1 MKRWIFALWMVALC
15 VAEAT
20 ACSLC
25 HGSDNTQQRLTREE
39 FRAKQRE
46 FITQCAS
53 LTPEEADAFFPL
65 YFELQDRKK
74 ELNDEAWKLMKKGE
88 RREATE
94 KQYEEM
100 METMYDTR
108 IAVDRLEKT
117 YYEKFKKVLS
127 FKKIFMVQ
135 RAEMRFHRE
144 VLRNFGQNDRPGR
157 PKGEGRPGGPGAP
170 NRPDRQQ

>member
-1 MKRWIFALWMVALC
+1 MKRWIIALWMVALC
-15 VAEAT
+15 AT
-20 ACSLC
+20 ESAAACSLC
-25 HGSDNTQQRLTREE
+25 HGSDGTQQRLTPEE

-53 LTPEEADAFFPL
+53 LTPEEADAFFSL

-74 ELNDEAWKLMKKGE
+74 ELNDVVLKLMKRGE
-88 RREATE
+88 RAETTE

-117 YYEKFKKVLS
+117 YYEKYKKILS

-144 VLRNFGQNDRPGR
+144 VLKNFGQKNRQGKPGNPGR
-157 PKGEGRPGGPGAP
+157 PKKER
-170 NRPDRQQ
+170 